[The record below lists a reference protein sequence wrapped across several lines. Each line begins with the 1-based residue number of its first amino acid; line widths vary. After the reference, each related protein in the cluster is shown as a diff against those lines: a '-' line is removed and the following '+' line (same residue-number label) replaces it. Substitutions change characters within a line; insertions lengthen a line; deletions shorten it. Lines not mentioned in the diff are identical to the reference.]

1 MPSSGKP
8 SAAEMQLGSFL
19 FSLGVSACEGLFF
32 ISLFPLRPL
41 FSPGENRNRR
51 RRFKLGK
58 EGKWNKRICHSRG
71 KGGSTKKG
79 YPSTS

>member
-1 MPSSGKP
+1 MMVVAEGGMPSSGKP

-19 FSLGVSACEGLFF
+19 FFCSVCRRVRAFF
-32 ISLFPLRPL
+32 FLSLFPLRPL

-58 EGKWNKRICHSRG
+58 EGKWNKRICHS
-71 KGGSTKKG
+71 
-79 YPSTS
+79 